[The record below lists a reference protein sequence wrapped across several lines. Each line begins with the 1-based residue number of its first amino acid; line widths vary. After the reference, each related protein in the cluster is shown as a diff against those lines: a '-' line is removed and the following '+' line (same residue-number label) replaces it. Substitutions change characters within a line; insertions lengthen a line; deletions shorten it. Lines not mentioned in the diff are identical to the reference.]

1 MVQEI
6 YKRRPELR
14 AQRIRRF
21 PMGREAVPEEIADLV
36 VFLCGDGSTYIN
48 GTAVTIDGGF
58 INAGFMPE
66 PE

>member
-1 MVQEI
+1 
-6 YKRRPELR
+6 
-14 AQRIRRF
+14 
-21 PMGREAVPEEIADLV
+21 MGREAVPEEIADLV